1 MKFDKNPQADGGKFL
16 KLKDGDAVLGILRG
30 EVRDFYQTWTDKV
43 STIVAEGTPK
53 SKFRFRVNFVTMDNE
68 GNLEPKIL
76 EQGPAMY
83 KTLKELS
90 QDYELENTVIKI
102 KRTGSSIHDTEYAI
116 FPLPKA
122 PSDKTMKALETLQL
136 LSLEDEGLAAPSL
149 VDDIPF

>member
-43 STIVAEGTPK
+43 STIVAEGTAK
-53 SKFRFRVNFVTMDNE
+53 SKFRFRVNFVIMDNE

-76 EQGPAMY
+76 EQGSTLY
-83 KTLKELS
+83 KILKELS
-90 QDYELENTVIKI
+90 QDYELETTVVKI
-102 KRTGSSIHDTEYAI
+102 KRSGSAINDTAYSVI
-116 FPLPKA
+116 PLQKA
-122 PSDKTMKALETLQL
+122 PSDKTMKALESLQL
-136 LSLEDEGLAAPSL
+136 LSLEDEGQVTPSL